1 MLEIQ
6 IFKKQKP
13 VGQKYQ
19 HISIISQAVLHSL
32 FFQFFQILFCKRHQ
46 SFLKTV
52 WRKLFHLGMFT
63 QVYFRGPFSVMIV
76 WLRIHILPNFFFLN
90 ICIVKLHK
98 HLRSVCAST
107 LHDFK
112 NTLKFCLLAD
122 YLRELTILNQLIW
135 GHDWKKGTI
144 RKVLLCLHKDSWK
157 NPGLAHVLPML
168 GTEDLWG

>member
-6 IFKKQKP
+6 IFKKQNP

-32 FFQFFQILFCKRHQ
+32 FFQILFCKRHQ
-46 SFLKTV
+46 SFIKTV
-52 WRKLFHLGMFT
+52 WRKLFHLWMFT

-76 WLRIHILPNFFFLN
+76 WLRIHILPNILFKN
-90 ICIVKLHK
+90 IWTMKLHK
-98 HLRSVCAST
+98 HLRSVYAST

-135 GHDWKKGTI
+135 GYVW
-144 RKVLLCLHKDSWK
+144 
-157 NPGLAHVLPML
+157 
-168 GTEDLWG
+168 